1 MVSSLMLAGF
11 GLIALGW
18 IVQFV
23 YIVRGSRD
31 VQPLFIGVY
40 ILGVIILTA
49 SDVMGGVVDT
59 AYAELVTIIASLL
72 TLVALFVSKPKIN

>member
-1 MVSSLMLAGF
+1 MLAGF